1 MRRAMSLR
9 RAGAWIALMLAAHAI
24 TACSSDPKPAPA
36 VDPNLFPDKYPLIIV
51 RYLRTE
57 LVEKEDF
64 HGALIAPPA
73 IKPVGSSNRY
83 VVCLRFNG
91 HNIRKDKVAV
101 FLSGS
106 ITQFLTPTSE
116 QCGDAQ
122 FVPFRELESAGPN

>member
-1 MRRAMSLR
+1 MRRAVSFV
-9 RAGAWIALMLAAHAI
+9 RAGAWFGLMLTALA
-24 TACSSDPKPAPA
+24 ACSGSSTPNPPPA
-36 VDPNLFPDKYPLIIV
+36 VDPNLFPAQYPLLV
-51 RYLRTE
+51 VKYLRTD
-57 LVEKEDF
+57 LTDKEDF

-91 HNIRKDKVAV
+91 HNVRKDKVVV

-106 ITQFLTPTSE
+106 ITQFVTPTPE

-122 FVPFRELESAGPN
+122 FVPFRELESSGPN